1 MKLEQVDKPD
11 ILMMTEPGIIG
22 KIGFNA
28 NGVGVCLNFLESG
41 KQTQGVPIHLILR
54 KVLDAP
60 SIESAL
66 SSITPHMNG
75 KSANIIIGDS
85 NGKFIDIEFAND
97 VYYQP
102 STNSDI
108 FLHTNHYLENH
119 ELNVNTEKLASS
131 FQRYQTGMNLIE
143 KTSGETVNDMKQI
156 LLDRS
161 DTLLPI
167 FRDYV
172 ENPDI
177 GTVGTVCTIIMDLK
191 KLQMHITRGSPLITP
206 FSSVSF

>member
-1 MKLEQVDKPD
+1 M
-11 ILMMTEPGIIG
+11 
-22 KIGFNA
+22 
-28 NGVGVCLNFLESG
+28 GVCLNFLDSG

-60 SIESAL
+60 SIERAL
-66 SSITPHMNG
+66 SSIKPHMNG

-85 NGKFIDIEFAND
+85 TGKFIDIEFAND
-97 VYYQP
+97 VNYQP

-119 ELNVNTEKLASS
+119 ELNVDTEKLANS
-131 FQRYQTGMNLIE
+131 FKRYQTGMNLIE
-143 KTSGETVNDMKQI
+143 KTSGKTVNDMKQI

-161 DTLLPI
+161 DTLHPI
-167 FRDYV
+167 CRDYV
-172 ENPDI
+172 ENPDL
-177 GTVGTVCTIIMDLK
+177 GTVGTICTIIRDLK
-191 KLQMHITRGSPLITP
+191 KHQMHITRGSPLITP